1 MECFVN
7 MYSEWGGGGALFFK
21 DIYNLLAAWEPSVAP
36 GIYSYSRRLP
46 ALSRFCR
53 DTINV
58 RFKVEPLTQLRM
70 SKPSQEHSRGS
81 SELPSQNLRQ
91 IGQGVSEL

>member
-1 MECFVN
+1 MLTCIR
-7 MYSEWGGGGALFFK
+7 SGGGGALFFK

-46 ALSRFCR
+46 ARFCR

-70 SKPSQEHSRGS
+70 SKPSQERSRGS